1 MPQAPQTTAEASPKT
16 GPSAAGLPPVATD
29 AQTCASVELRVD
41 ESSHATPQVAL
52 CGVPLGP
59 WETDGLR
66 LHVLGTG
73 SKGNSCVLETP
84 QACILIDCGLS
95 CRQIFTR
102 MQALGLDPARL
113 GAIIITHEHTDHIA
127 GLRVTAAKAR
137 VPVFASHGTA
147 TSEPWPRGVLVEEM
161 RARESLTVCGVR
173 VTPFAVP
180 HDAAE
185 PLGFRF
191 ERAGDAVGYCTD
203 MGHLTDEAG
212 EYLRDARIL
221 ALESNHDPAMLSAYP
236 GYPYALKLRIGGDS
250 GHLSNDQAAGA
261 LSELV
266 TSATQTL
273 VGMHISQHTNLPS
286 TCRRALLTGRRSLAP
301 TQQLRVV
308 VGSQE
313 HPLSFA

>member
-1 MPQAPQTTAEASPKT
+1 MPTAPQPQ
-16 GPSAAGLPPVATD
+16 PSVTD
-29 AQTCASVELRVD
+29 TQTCASVQVD
-41 ESSHATPQVAL
+41 QTTHATSQVAL
-52 CGVPLGP
+52 CGVPLDP
-59 WETDGLR
+59 WEADGLR

-84 QACILIDCGLS
+84 DACILIDCGLS

-102 MQALGLDPARL
+102 MRTLGLDPARI
-113 GAIIITHEHTDHIA
+113 GAILVTHEHADHIA
-127 GLRVTAAKAR
+127 GLRVTAAKAHA
-137 VPVFASHGTA
+137 PVYASAGTA
-147 TSEPWPRGVLVEEM
+147 GSQAWPVGVLVEQM
-161 RARESLTVCGVR
+161 RARRSFTVCGVR
-173 VTPFAVP
+173 VTPFPVP
-180 HDAAE
+180 HDATE

-203 MGHLTDEAG
+203 MGHLTEEAG
-212 EYLRDARIL
+212 ECLRDARIL

-236 GYPYALKLRIGGDS
+236 GYPYPLKLRIGGDN
-250 GHLSNDQAAGA
+250 GHLSNDQAADA
-261 LSELV
+261 LGELV

-286 TCRRALLTGRRSLAP
+286 TCRRALLTGRRRLGP

-313 HPLSFA
+313 QPLSFA

>member
-1 MPQAPQTTAEASPKT
+1 MPHAPQPTAETPLAPT
-16 GPSAAGLPPVATD
+16 DLPAVVTD
-29 AQTCASVELRVD
+29 AQTCASVTLAVD
-41 ESSHATPQVAL
+41 GASCATPQVAL

-59 WETDGLR
+59 WEADGLR

-84 QACILIDCGLS
+84 EACILIDCGLS

-102 MQALGLDPARL
+102 MQTLGLDPARI
-113 GAIIITHEHTDHIA
+113 GAIIVTHEHTDHIG
-127 GLRVTAAKAR
+127 GLRVTASKAR
-137 VPVFASHGTA
+137 VPVYASRGTA
-147 TSEPWPRGVLVEEM
+147 GSEPWPRGVLAEELQ
-161 RARESLTVCGVR
+161 ARRSLTVCGVR
-173 VTPFAVP
+173 VTPFDVP
-180 HDAAE
+180 HDATE
-185 PLGFRF
+185 PMGFRF

-236 GYPYALKLRIGGDS
+236 GYPYALKQRIGGDS
-250 GHLSNDQAAGA
+250 GHLSNDQAADA
-261 LSELV
+261 LGELV

-286 TCRRALLTGRRSLAP
+286 ICRRALLTGRRQLAP